1 MFFREAICI
10 VKSKTILDVLGA
22 CERKTIARQLSILG
36 PVAIIDLKVACCDQI
51 SDLCL
56 VTLVAM
62 TRLFQERVGLF
73 EHPGDF
79 VLDDGPDYFGVYLRV
94 LVDDSVVEAND
105 LARRADG
112 FLQFGEV
119 ARSLADRRLSKA
131 PVRRPAGACG
141 SVGSSRG
148 CYPARTP
155 GWHGK
160 NR

>member
-56 VTLVAM
+56 SYVSRHDPTPSRESLTFRASGGLRSGRWPRLAQCLPPR
-62 TRLFQERVGLF
+62 TRGR
-73 EHPGDF
+73 
-79 VLDDGPDYFGVYLRV
+79 FG
-94 LVDDSVVEAND
+94 
-105 LARRADG
+105 
-112 FLQFGEV
+112 
-119 ARSLADRRLSKA
+119 
-131 PVRRPAGACG
+131 CG
-141 SVGSSRG
+141 SQRSGAPGRWIPPIWGSG
-148 CYPARTP
+148 A
-155 GWHGK
+155 WHGK